1 MCSPLFSAPPSHNQ
15 LWCRKPPIYKTT
27 AVCSVPTKMLNFS
40 ATQLN
45 LADLHLQLYLLHIHI
60 VQECC
65 LNITSDID
73 QPPSTQCEIVTL
85 VFEEELTKTQQINVC
100 QLTPSCFP
108 YCQQA
113 TGKFEWNIRN
123 CTNGFNSEAYFH
135 LQNCTHGMKLPSHRK
150 GARSVPVSIH

>member
-1 MCSPLFSAPPSHNQ
+1 MKYVQSIILSTTQSQPTLVPEAPNIQNHCRLFSAD
-15 LWCRKPPIYKTT
+15 KMPI
-27 AVCSVPTKMLNFS
+27 FS

-45 LADLHLQLYLLHIHI
+45 LADLHLQLYLLQIPI
-60 VQECC
+60 VQESC

-108 YCQQA
+108 YCQ
-113 TGKFEWNIRN
+113 
-123 CTNGFNSEAYFH
+123 
-135 LQNCTHGMKLPSHRK
+135 
-150 GARSVPVSIH
+150 